1 MICLLIKEY
10 TIDEKIALD
19 YLKNKME
26 QEGAGNAQNR

>member
-26 QEGAGNAQNR
+26 QEETGNGQNR